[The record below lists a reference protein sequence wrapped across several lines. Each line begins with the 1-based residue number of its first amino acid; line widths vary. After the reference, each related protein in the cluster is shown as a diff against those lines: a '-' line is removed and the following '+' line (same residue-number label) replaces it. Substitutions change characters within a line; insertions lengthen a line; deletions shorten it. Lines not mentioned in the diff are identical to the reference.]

1 MSSVVKIEARAYCR
15 ATEIS
20 DRVASAIKSLY
31 PEEFR
36 ELVEFESTKVE
47 GHSGDKIQVLR
58 SELRDKVRC
67 DVTLD
72 YIFGKLKE
80 TDRRYLRDSLLQ
92 RLDENCVLFV
102 RIDKQAAFLNKVV
115 LARGPDVISVQVHI
129 RQYPRCKQDDVIA
142 MLEDR
147 LHVTGGDD

>member
-15 ATEIS
+15 ATEIVE
-20 DRVASAIKSLY
+20 RVVQAIKNLY

-47 GHSGDKIQVLR
+47 GQSGDKIHILR
-58 SELRDKVRC
+58 SELTDKARC
-67 DVTLD
+67 EVTLD
-72 YIFGKLKE
+72 YIFRKLKE
-80 TDRRYLRDSLLQ
+80 TDRRYIRESLSQ
-92 RLDENCVLFV
+92 RLDENCVFFV
-102 RIDKQAAFLNKVV
+102 RIDKQAAFLDKVV

-129 RQYPRCKQDDVIA
+129 RQYPRCKQDDAIA

-147 LHVTGGDD
+147 LRVTGGDD

>member
-15 ATEIS
+15 ATEVL
-20 DRVASAIKSLY
+20 DKVALAIKNLY
-31 PEEFR
+31 PKAFR

-58 SELRDKVRC
+58 SELKDKVHC
-67 DVTLD
+67 EVTLD

-80 TDRRYLRDSLLQ
+80 MDRRYLCESLFQ
-92 RLDENCVLFV
+92 RLDENCVFFV
-102 RIDKQAAFLNKVV
+102 RIDKQAAFLNEVV
-115 LARGPDVISVQVHI
+115 LARGPDVISVQMHI
-129 RQYPRCKQDDVIA
+129 RQYPRCRQDDAIA

-147 LHVTGGDD
+147 LRVTGGED